1 LGVSLDPAIRRRLVL
16 PAVCAPMFLASTP
29 RLVVEACKAGLM
41 GGLPRGIFREFHEFS
56 AALSGMRH
64 ELNAFA
70 EAHPDAIIGPIA
82 VNLPTAVDAA
92 ETRLHLDACRANG
105 VEIIISATGNPV
117 ELIRRVR
124 DFGAR
129 IFCDA
134 VSMRFAEKAI
144 GAGADGIVAIGAG
157 GGGHSGTMSHLA
169 LIPRLRAIFDGTIIM
184 AGAVTNGAAIRAAE
198 VLGADLAYLG
208 TRFIATR
215 ESGVPE
221 AYKQMIVAGRATDL
235 IYTPGLGGVACMW
248 MRESLRE
255 NGLDPDNLPEPTSGR
270 MRYDHLP
277 EGVRPWKTVWSAG
290 QGIELIQDIPSVA
303 ELVGRLRRE
312 YIAACE
318 APDMAEAARLV
329 ERAQDGAA

>member
-1 LGVSLDPAIRRRLVL
+1 MSLDPAIRRRLVL

-29 RLVVEACKAGLM
+29 TLVVEACKAGLM
-41 GGLPRGIFREFHEFS
+41 GGLPRGIFREFEQFR
-56 AALSGMRH
+56 AALAAMRRDLDAH
-64 ELNAFA
+64 AD
-70 EAHPDAIIGPIA
+70 AHPGAIIGPIA
-82 VNLPTAVDAA
+82 VNLPTAMDEA
-92 ETRLHLDACRANG
+92 ETRRHLDACRAQG

-117 ELIRRVR
+117 ELIRRVQ

-157 GGGHSGTMSHLA
+157 GGGHSGTVSHLA
-169 LIPRLRAIFDGTIIM
+169 LIPRLREMFDGTIVM
-184 AGAVTNGAAIRAAE
+184 AGAVSTGAAIRAAE

-221 AYKQMIVAGRATDL
+221 AYKQMMVAGRATDL
-235 IYTPGLGGVACMW
+235 IYTAGLGGVACMW
-248 MRESLRE
+248 MRDSLRH
-255 NGLDPDNLPEPTSGR
+255 NGLDPDNLPQPTSVR

-277 EGVRPWKTVWSAG
+277 EGVRPWQTIWSAG
-290 QGIELIQDIPSVA
+290 QGIELIHDIPTVA
-303 ELVGRLRRE
+303 ELVRRLRRD
-312 YIAACE
+312 YVAACE
-318 APDMAEAARLV
+318 APHMAAVARLV
-329 ERAQDGAA
+329 DQAQGSPSC